1 MGNRVLVFI
10 TDMASGGR
18 QTVCRTLVNEWAS
31 NDRCCS
37 LYVSYGGG
45 INLESL
51 DKRIC
56 VYVADSPVSRSLSK
70 IRDFVNQYPST
81 PCLSLS
87 TEITIALCLLKRFG
101 LIRNSIY
108 HRESMDAG
116 SFSLKWRLIIKLFFP
131 ALSGLV
137 CTSQSAVDS
146 FKNIY
151 NINHPA
157 TVISNPCRFADIPQE
172 AKLNRHLLLSVGRLD
187 PVKGHDRLLRAFAK
201 YRDGYDLHIWGEGD
215 ERKKIE
221 HNVDRLGLS
230 GKVTLCGEAKDI
242 RQVYSSGGIVVM
254 SSYHEGLPNAMIE
267 AILCGCRVVVPECL
281 TGAVELLHELGL
293 GDCVVCGEYEENLFA
308 TIAKVASMNS
318 CMFDEARSKLAKET
332 NPSFVCS
339 RIVDFLKG

>member
-1 MGNRVLVFI
+1 MVLVFI

-18 QTVCRTLVNEWAS
+18 QTVCKTLVNEWAS
-31 NDRCCS
+31 NGVGCS

-45 INLESL
+45 INLEFL
-51 DKRIC
+51 DKRSC
-56 VYVADSPVSRSLSK
+56 VYVADSPVSRALRK
-70 IRDFVNQYPST
+70 VRDFVNQHPGA

-87 TEITIALCLLKRFG
+87 TEMTIVLCFLKKLG
-101 LIRNSIY
+101 LIHNSIY

-116 SFSLKWRLIIKLFFP
+116 SFNLKWRLLVKLFFP

-137 CTSQSAVDS
+137 CTSQTAVDS

-151 NINHPA
+151 KITHPVA
-157 TVISNPCRFADIPQE
+157 VIRNPCRFAEDPYE
-172 AKLNRHLLLSVGRLD
+172 ASLNPHLLLSVGRLD
-187 PVKGHDRLLRAFAK
+187 PIKGHDRLLRTFAK
-201 YRDGYDLHIWGEGD
+201 YRDGYDLHIWGEGG

-332 NPSFVCS
+332 NANLVCS
-339 RIVDFLKG
+339 RIANFLKG